1 MNKNIDLLTGEKIP
15 KKLSSIEERLSAL
28 GLDDKSLIE
37 KVNYL
42 EKELEISFK
51 KNYRL
56 EKEAIIL
63 KKENLNL
70 KKALYDSLKIDFNI

>member
-63 KKENLNL
+63 KKENLSL
-70 KKALYDSLKIDFNI
+70 KEALNNSLKIKFNI

>member
-70 KKALYDSLKIDFNI
+70 KKALNDSLKIDFNI